1 MRHLIFFHINLLEHW
16 SLADKHVR
24 IESDFVSN
32 SGTLGRSHVIVG
44 STIKT
49 ALVDEGLNLYAQS
62 LASCSASRI
71 ASVLV
76 KDPGFSSNFRF
87 LFGLDEPKFFQCV
100 YHTYSIA
107 GMLSSEMCQNKIN
120 Y

>member
-49 ALVDEGLNLYAQS
+49 ALVDEGPLFV
-62 LASCSASRI
+62 RTE
-71 ASVLV
+71 
-76 KDPGFSSNFRF
+76 PGILLRF
-87 LFGLDEPKFFQCV
+87 KNC
-100 YHTYSIA
+100 
-107 GMLSSEMCQNKIN
+107 
-120 Y
+120 